1 MMKEPFMEAPAR
13 EGKTFVS
20 AENISPRMFRSNWL
34 DYLSRVKPW
43 VPTAIFGPV
52 VVACMAWHYLHVPRF
67 WPGLALFAGGLAAW
81 SLFEYALHRWVFHFK
96 PQSALGQRV
105 YFIIHGVHHDYPN
118 DKLRLVMPP
127 GVSVP
132 LGLAIFSLSLLAGGL
147 VNGPMFFAGFTLG
160 YLIYDNLHYAVHHFN
175 FKNRWFQQLKRHHM
189 MHHFRDPNRGFG
201 FTSPFWDKIFGT
213 DYD

>member
-1 MMKEPFMEAPAR
+1 
-13 EGKTFVS
+13 
-20 AENISPRMFRSNWL
+20 MFRSNWL

-52 VVACMAWHYLHVPRF
+52 ILACAAWYFYHVSRV
-67 WPGLALFAGGLAAW
+67 WQGLALLAGGLAAW

-96 PQSALGQRV
+96 PQSALGRRI

-132 LGLAIFSLSLLAGGL
+132 LGLIILSLSLLAGGP

-175 FKNRWFQQLKRHHM
+175 FKNRWFQHLKRHHM

-201 FTSPFWDKIFGT
+201 FTSPFWDKVFGT

>member
-1 MMKEPFMEAPAR
+1 MLDSLTENPDR
-13 EGKTFVS
+13 EGKTFIS

-43 VPTAIFGPV
+43 VPTVIFGPV
-52 VVACMAWHYLHVPRF
+52 IAACITWYFYHVSRL
-67 WPGLALFAGGLAAW
+67 WPGLAILAAGLAAW

-96 PQSALGQRV
+96 PQSPLGRRV

-118 DKLRLVMPP
+118 DKFRLVMPP
-127 GVSVP
+127 VVSVP
-132 LGLAIFSLSLLAGGL
+132 LGIIIFCLSFLAGGPL
-147 VNGPMFFAGFTLG
+147 AGPLFFAGFTLG

-175 FKNRWFQQLKRHHM
+175 FKNRWFQYLKRHHM

-201 FTSPFWDKIFGT
+201 FTSPLWDKVFRT